1 MSGSRDP
8 VERAA
13 DDRTDLYD
21 VSTWEPRSSLDR
33 LARRLYGWVQK
44 SVLWL
49 PVLVSFLL
57 LYLQFRSG
65 FDRTLGDPA
74 VQALVVLSVL
84 PAFFIAGFIW
94 KSDITTNEPFGLIL
108 ATFALTF
115 VLGPL
120 AGVFNALVPAV
131 VLLLLGG
138 IFTVLTGQNPTPDP
152 GSGTTFDAALG
163 TVGDGLGAV
172 VGALGDALDAY
183 LVATD
188 PAAAVVGGGPLQSS
202 GALGVG
208 LLLTLLVTALY
219 YFGVVAPVE
228 ESIKMLAV
236 RVYAYRSPTFDA
248 VIDGAV
254 YGAVAGL
261 GFATVENALYI
272 TRALEQVGAGTDL
285 FGGGEL
291 GITAIRGLAGPGHV
305 IYSATAG
312 YYLGLAKFN
321 RENAGPIVV
330 KGLVIASVFHGGYN
344 LLVGIVP
351 QVITNVTGLGLEI
364 GIIAFILVYDG
375 TIGYFL
381 YRKIQAYRHAYHR
394 VGAAEPAEHEVV
406 PAPTEFDPPSEDQY

>member
-1 MSGSRDP
+1 M
-8 VERAA
+8 
-13 DDRTDLYD
+13 
-21 VSTWEPRSSLDR
+21 
-33 LARRLYGWVQK
+33 YGWVAK

-49 PVLVSFLL
+49 PVVVSFIL

-65 FDRTLGDPA
+65 FDRTLGDPT

-84 PAFFIAGFIW
+84 PAFVIAGFIW

-120 AGVFNALVPAV
+120 AGVFNALVPFV

-138 IFTVLTGQNPTPDP
+138 VFAVLTGQNPAPQ
-152 GSGTTFDAALG
+152 SGDGGAVLASGGDVLTAALG
-163 TVGDGLGAV
+163 LFS
-172 VGALGDALDAY
+172 DALDAY

-188 PAAAVVGGGPLQSS
+188 PAAAVVGSPLQT
-202 GALGVG
+202 GAGFG
-208 LLLTLLVTALY
+208 LLVVLVIQALY

-330 KGLVIASVFHGGYN
+330 KGIVIASLFHGGYN
-344 LLVGIVP
+344 LLVGLVP
-351 QVITNVTGLGLEI
+351 RVVATATGLPTEI
-364 GIIAFILVYDG
+364 AIVSFIVVYDG

-406 PAPTEFDPPSEDQY
+406 PAATEFDPPNEDQY